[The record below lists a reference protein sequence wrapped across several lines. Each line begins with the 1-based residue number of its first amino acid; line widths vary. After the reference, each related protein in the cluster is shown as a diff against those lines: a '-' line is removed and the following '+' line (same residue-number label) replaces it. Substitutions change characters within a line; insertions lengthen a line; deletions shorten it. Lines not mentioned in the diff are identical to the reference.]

1 MNRHRQVKKQQSAL
15 SRGTSKAS
23 SSSAAADA
31 AADTAAAADQAAVD
45 YLDLPLAVRAKL
57 GSDDGAAAVAI
68 ASADC
73 VRRNTPSATPTSADS
88 AHSSGTRTSSIDQL
102 GMELG
107 MAGMEAIAGIAA
119 DADAAAAADIDTL
132 TGDFAS

>member
-1 MNRHRQVKKQQSAL
+1 VNRHRQAKKQQSAL

-23 SSSAAADA
+23 SFAAADA
-31 AADTAAAADQAAVD
+31 AAAADQAAVD
-45 YLDLPLAVRAKL
+45 YLDLPLAARATL

-73 VRRNTPSATPTSADS
+73 VRHNTPSATPTSADS
-88 AHSSGTRTSSIDQL
+88 TNSSGTRTSSIDQL

-107 MAGMEAIAGIAA
+107 IAGMEGIAGIAV